1 MPHNNKPWKK
11 LIVGNAIIGAKTFHK
26 HIAKYAGN
34 AIKPVAKQTKINKNN
49 NNPRSPFTSIIL
61 KCLFISNPS
70 FVATSDNCEGSIYSP
85 VFNILMNSSSL
96 KILILSS

>member
-1 MPHNNKPWKK
+1 MPHNNKPCKK

-49 NNPRSPFTSIIL
+49 NNP
-61 KCLFISNPS
+61 
-70 FVATSDNCEGSIYSP
+70 
-85 VFNILMNSSSL
+85 
-96 KILILSS
+96 